1 MGTIKAL
8 ILQSNDMKFQESK
21 GQRQILRLSE
31 KNKTNRLK
39 KNETLDVQ
47 MVVVY
52 SLSHVRL
59 YMISWTVALQAP
71 SSMGFSRHEY
81 TGVG

>member
-1 MGTIKAL
+1 MGTIKAFT
-8 ILQSNDMKFQESK
+8 LQSNDMKFQDSK

-31 KNKTNRLK
+31 KNKTSRLK
-39 KNETLDVQ
+39 RNETLGIQ

-52 SLSHVRL
+52 LLSHVRL
-59 YMISWTVALQAP
+59 YTISWTVALQAP
-71 SSMGFSRHEY
+71 PSMGFSRHEY